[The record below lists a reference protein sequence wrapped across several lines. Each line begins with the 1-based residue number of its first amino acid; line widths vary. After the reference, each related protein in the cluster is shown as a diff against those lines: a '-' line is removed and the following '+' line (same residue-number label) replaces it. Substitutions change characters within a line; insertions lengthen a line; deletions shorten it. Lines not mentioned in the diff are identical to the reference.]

1 MCMTYTSCTGQIC
14 IYRVSASNKSYNEKC
29 FAFLFMSL
37 SSILQNVTKLIISV
51 GLGGLLQI
59 SGENL
64 QGCWNVFFEILIAS
78 QGASALSVCFN
89 TFRSL
94 NKRWLSPAQTTT
106 AEWTAEEFLDKPQTT
121 NDKQSPKHKLS
132 NWTNRWS
139 KVQKDVRCRNFLF
152 RKQVMPF
159 SQHLENLLTLNK
171 VFPTK
176 LKKKEN
182 M

>member
-1 MCMTYTSCTGQIC
+1 
-14 IYRVSASNKSYNEKC
+14 
-29 FAFLFMSL
+29 MSPP
-37 SSILQNVTKLIISV
+37 QTK
-51 GLGGLLQI
+51 
-59 SGENL
+59 
-64 QGCWNVFFEILIAS
+64 
-78 QGASALSVCFN
+78 
-89 TFRSL
+89 
-94 NKRWLSPAQTTT
+94 T

-121 NDKQSPKHKLS
+121 NDKQSPKHKLG
-132 NWTNRWS
+132 NWKNRWS
-139 KVQKDVRCRNFLF
+139 KAQTDARCRNFPF